1 MKKENIIYIGIAVAI
16 GLLIGYFIF
25 GGNSETTIADDH
37 DHDAEMASEQMWTC
51 SMHPQI
57 MQPEPGDCPI
67 CGMDLIPAHSPGE
80 GLAQAQIRMTPN
92 AMALAGVETITVGM
106 GSSDNGGRARLS
118 GKVAV
123 NQESDAVQ
131 SAYFDGRIE
140 KLNVNFEGEEVKRG
154 QLLATIYAPELV
166 SAQQELITAASLK
179 SSQPALYAAVRNKL
193 KIWKLS
199 DAQID
204 QIEKSGQVRQNFPVY
219 ANVSGV
225 VSGILVEEG
234 DYIKTGS
241 PLVRVANLNTVWA
254 IFDAYENQLALFE
267 KGQTLKVHTKAHPN
281 ESFEAKISFV
291 DPILNN
297 NSRTLEVRASLDN
310 RKGLLKPG
318 MFVTGEIELS
328 GNANVETLQI
338 PESAVLWTG
347 KRSVVYVKPHPGEAI
362 FEMREVQLGNLVNGN
377 YVVDSGLQSGEEIV
391 AKGTFTVDAAAQL
404 QGKKSMMNP
413 SGGVSM
419 TGHEGHGQMNM
430 DMDFSSAVK
439 TDFKGILEYYLK
451 LKDALVASN
460 EKEAQQFAKKG
471 AEESEKVA
479 GMQMGPN
486 EKTYFLKL
494 TNHFLALSKESSL
507 AGQREKF
514 VLLSE
519 QMIQIGNQMQ
529 GMGQTI
535 YVQKCPMANKNE
547 GANWLSLE
555 KEIRNPYY
563 GEAMLTCGS
572 IVQTIN

>member
-16 GLLIGYFIF
+16 GLLIGYVIF

-67 CGMDLIPAHSPGE
+67 CGMDLIPAHSSGE

-199 DAQID
+199 DTQID

-254 IFDAYENQLALFE
+254 IFDAYENQLALFK
-267 KGQTLKVHTKAHPN
+267 KGQTLKVHTKAYPN

-328 GNANVETLQI
+328 GNANTETLQI

-347 KRSVVYVKPHPGEAI
+347 KRSVVYVKPHPDEAV

-430 DMDFSSAVK
+430 DMDFSSVVK

-451 LKDALVASN
+451 LKDALVSSHQ
-460 EKEAQQFAKKG
+460 EKAQQFAKKG

-486 EKTYFLKL
+486 EKTYFSKL
-494 TNHFLALSKESSL
+494 TNQFLALSKESSL

-519 QMIQIGNQMQ
+519 QMIEIGNQMQ
-529 GMGQTI
+529 GVGQTI

-572 IVQTIN
+572 IVHVIN

>member
-1 MKKENIIYIGIAVAI
+1 MKKENIWYVCIAVAM
-16 GLLIGYFIF
+16 GLLVGYLIF
-25 GGNSETTIADDH
+25 GTSTAKTAPVEH
-37 DHDAEMASEQMWTC
+37 DHGAEMASEQMWTC

-67 CGMDLIPAHSPGE
+67 CGMDLIPAHSSGE

-166 SAQQELITAASLK
+166 SAQQELITAANLK
-179 SSQPALYAAVRNKL
+179 STQPALYTAVRNKL
-193 KIWKLS
+193 KLWKLS

-204 QIEKSGQVRQNFPVY
+204 QIEKSGQVRQNFPVH

-267 KGQTLKVHTKAHPN
+267 KGQILKVNSKAYPN
-281 ESFEAKISFV
+281 ESFDAKISFV

-318 MFVTGEIELS
+318 MFVTAEVELS
-328 GNANVETLQI
+328 QKVGETLQI

-347 KRSVVYVKPHPGEAI
+347 KRSVVYVKPNPGEAV

-377 YVVDSGLQSGEEIV
+377 YVVDSGLESGEEIV

-404 QGKKSMMNP
+404 QGKKSMMNS

-419 TGHEGHGQMNM
+419 TGHEGHGQVNT
-430 DMDFSSAVK
+430 DMDFPSGMK
-439 TDFKGILEYYLK
+439 TDFKGILENYLK

-460 EKEAQQFAKKG
+460 EKEARQFARKG
-471 AEESEKVA
+471 AEESEKVV
-479 GMQMGPN
+479 GMQMGPK
-486 EKTYFLKL
+486 EKTYFSTL
-494 TNHFLALSKESSL
+494 TNHFLDMSNESSL
-507 AGQREKF
+507 VGQREKF

-519 QMIQIGNQMQ
+519 QMVEIGNQMQ

-563 GEAMLTCGS
+563 GEDMLTCGS
-572 IVQTIN
+572 IVHVIN

>member
-1 MKKENIIYIGIAVAI
+1 MKKENIWYVCIAVAM
-16 GLLIGYFIF
+16 GLLVGYLIF
-25 GGNSETTIADDH
+25 GTNTAKTAPVEH
-37 DHDAEMASEQMWTC
+37 DHGAEMASEQMWTC

-67 CGMDLIPAHSPGE
+67 CGMDLIPAHSSGE

-166 SAQQELITAASLK
+166 SAQQELITAANLK
-179 SSQPALYAAVRNKL
+179 STQPALYTAVRNKL
-193 KIWKLS
+193 KLWKLS

-204 QIEKSGQVRQNFPVY
+204 QIEKSGQVRQNFPVH

-267 KGQTLKVHTKAHPN
+267 KGQILKVNSKAYPN
-281 ESFEAKISFV
+281 ESFDAKISFV

-318 MFVTGEIELS
+318 MFVTAEVELS
-328 GNANVETLQI
+328 QKVGETLQI

-347 KRSVVYVKPHPGEAI
+347 KRSVVYVKPNPGEAV

-419 TGHEGHGQMNM
+419 TGHEGHGQVNM
-430 DMDFSSAVK
+430 DMDFPSGMK
-439 TDFKGILEYYLK
+439 TDFKGILENYLK

-460 EKEAQQFAKKG
+460 EKEARQFAKKG
-471 AEESEKVA
+471 AEESEKVV
-479 GMQMGPN
+479 GMQMGPK
-486 EKTYFLKL
+486 EKTYFSTL
-494 TNHFLALSKESSL
+494 TNHFLDMSNESSL
-507 AGQREKF
+507 VGQREKF

-519 QMIQIGNQMQ
+519 QMVEIGNQMQ

-563 GEAMLTCGS
+563 GEDMLTCGS
-572 IVQTIN
+572 IVHVIN

>member
-1 MKKENIIYIGIAVAI
+1 MKKENIWYIGIAVAV
-16 GLLIGYFIF
+16 GLLIGYFAF
-25 GGNSETTIADDH
+25 GTGTGEMASPDH

-67 CGMDLIPAHSPGE
+67 CGMDLIPAHSSGE

-179 SSQPALYAAVRNKL
+179 STQPALYAAVRNKL

-204 QIEKSGQVRQNFPVY
+204 QIEKSGEVRQNFPVY

-267 KGQTLKVHTKAHPN
+267 KGQTLRVNTKAYPN

-328 GNANVETLQI
+328 GNANVETLQV

-347 KRSVVYVKPHPGEAI
+347 KRSVVYVKPNPDEAI

-413 SGGVSM
+413 SGGASM
-419 TGHEGHGQMNM
+419 TGHEYHT
-430 DMDFSSAVK
+430 DMDFPSDIK
-439 TDFKGILEYYLK
+439 NDFKGILEYYLK

-460 EKEAQQFAKKG
+460 HGEAQQYAKKA
-471 AEESEKVA
+471 AEASQKLAE
-479 GMQMGPN
+479 MQMGQK
-486 EKTYFLKL
+486 EKTHFSILA
-494 TNHFLALSKESSL
+494 NHFSALSKEKVL
-507 AGQREKF
+507 VGQREKF

-519 QMIQIGNQMQ
+519 QMIEIGNQMQ

-563 GEAMLTCGS
+563 GEDMLTCGS
-572 IVQTIN
+572 IVHVIN

>member
-1 MKKENIIYIGIAVAI
+1 MKKENIWYVCIAVAI
-16 GLLIGYFIF
+16 GLLVGYLIF
-25 GGNSETTIADDH
+25 GTNTAKTAPVEH
-37 DHDAEMASEQMWTC
+37 DHGAEMASEQMWTC

-67 CGMDLIPAHSPGE
+67 CGMDLIPAHSSGE

-166 SAQQELITAASLK
+166 SAQQELITAANLK
-179 SSQPALYAAVRNKL
+179 STQPALYTAVRNKL
-193 KIWKLS
+193 KLWKLS

-204 QIEKSGQVRQNFPVY
+204 QIEKSGQVRQNFPVH

-267 KGQTLKVHTKAHPN
+267 KGQILKVNSKAYPN
-281 ESFEAKISFV
+281 ESFDAKISFV

-318 MFVTGEIELS
+318 MFVTAEVELS
-328 GNANVETLQI
+328 QKVGKTLQI

-347 KRSVVYVKPHPGEAI
+347 KRSVVYVKPNPGEAV

-377 YVVDSGLQSGEEIV
+377 YVVDSGLESGEEIV

-419 TGHEGHGQMNM
+419 TGHEGHGQVNT
-430 DMDFSSAVK
+430 DMDFPSGMK
-439 TDFKGILEYYLK
+439 TDFKGILENYLK

-460 EKEAQQFAKKG
+460 EKEARQFAKKG
-471 AEESEKVA
+471 AEESEKVV
-479 GMQMGPN
+479 GMQMGPK
-486 EKTYFLKL
+486 EKTYFSTL
-494 TNHFLALSKESSL
+494 TNHFLDMSNESSL
-507 AGQREKF
+507 VGQREKF

-519 QMIQIGNQMQ
+519 QMVEIGNQMQ

-563 GEAMLTCGS
+563 GEDMLTCGS
-572 IVQTIN
+572 IVHVIN

>member
-1 MKKENIIYIGIAVAI
+1 MKKENIWYVCIAVAM
-16 GLLIGYFIF
+16 GLLVGYLIF
-25 GGNSETTIADDH
+25 GTSTAKTAPVEH
-37 DHDAEMASEQMWTC
+37 DHGAEMASEQMWTC

-67 CGMDLIPAHSPGE
+67 CGMDLIPAHSSGE

-166 SAQQELITAASLK
+166 SAQQELITAANLK
-179 SSQPALYAAVRNKL
+179 STQPALYTAVRNKL
-193 KIWKLS
+193 KLWKLS

-204 QIEKSGQVRQNFPVY
+204 QIEKSGQVRQNFPVH

-267 KGQTLKVHTKAHPN
+267 KGQILKVNSKAYPN
-281 ESFEAKISFV
+281 ESFDAKISFV

-318 MFVTGEIELS
+318 MFVTAEVELS
-328 GNANVETLQI
+328 QKVGETLQI

-347 KRSVVYVKPHPGEAI
+347 KRSVVYVKPNPDEAV

-377 YVVDSGLQSGEEIV
+377 YVVDSGLESGEEIV

-404 QGKKSMMNP
+404 QGKKSMMNS

-419 TGHEGHGQMNM
+419 TGHEGHGQVNT
-430 DMDFSSAVK
+430 DMDFPSGMK
-439 TDFKGILEYYLK
+439 TDFKGILENYLK

-460 EKEAQQFAKKG
+460 EKEARQFAKKG
-471 AEESEKVA
+471 AEESEKVV
-479 GMQMGPN
+479 GMQMGPK
-486 EKTYFLKL
+486 EKTYFSTL
-494 TNHFLALSKESSL
+494 TNHFLDMSNESSL
-507 AGQREKF
+507 VGQREKF

-519 QMIQIGNQMQ
+519 QMVEIGNQMQ

-563 GEAMLTCGS
+563 GEDMLTCGS
-572 IVQTIN
+572 IVHVIN

>member
-1 MKKENIIYIGIAVAI
+1 MKKENIIYIGIAVVV
-16 GLLIGYFIF
+16 GLLAGYLIS
-25 GGNSETTIADDH
+25 GGSTGTTNETEH
-37 DHDAEMASEQMWTC
+37 DHSTEIASGEMWTC

-67 CGMDLIPAHSPGE
+67 CGMDLIPADNKGE
-80 GLAQAQIRMTPN
+80 GLMANQIKMTEN
-92 AMALAGVETITVGM
+92 AMILAGVETITIGEGIVS
-106 GSSDNGGRARLS
+106 GSHVKLS

-140 KLNVNFEGEEVKRG
+140 KLNVNFEGEEVKKG

-166 SAQQELITAASLK
+166 SAQQELITAANLK
-179 SSQPALYAAVRNKL
+179 ATQPALYSAVRNKL
-193 KIWKLS
+193 KLWKLS
-199 DAQID
+199 DTQID

-241 PLVRVANLNTVWA
+241 PLVKVANLNTVWA
-254 IFDAYENQLALFE
+254 IFDAYENQLGLFK
-267 KGQTLKVHTKAHPN
+267 KGQTLEVTTKAYPN
-281 ESFEAKISFV
+281 ETFQAKISFV
-291 DPILNN
+291 DPILNSS
-297 NSRTLEVRASLDN
+297 SRTLEVRADLDN

-318 MFVTGEIELS
+318 MFVQAEIEVS
-328 GNANVETLQI
+328 GSQDEALTI

-347 KRSVVYVKPHPGEAI
+347 KRSVVYVKPNSDEAV

-377 YVVDSGLQSGEEIV
+377 YVVGSGLEPGEEVV

-404 QGKKSMMNP
+404 QGKKSMMNQ
-413 SGGVSM
+413 SGGTSIA
-419 TGHEGHGQMNM
+419 GHEGHASMV
-430 DMDFSSAVK
+430 MDFPVEVK
-439 TDFKGILEYYLK
+439 NSFKTILDAYLK

-460 EKEAQQFAKKG
+460 PQEAQRFAKKG
-471 AEESEKVA
+471 TEETQKVV
-479 GMQMGPN
+479 GMQMDPK
-486 EKTYFLKL
+486 EETYFSMLA
-494 TNHFLALSKESSL
+494 NHFSAISSESSL
-507 AGQREKF
+507 AGQRNQF

-519 QMIQIGNQMQ
+519 QMVEIGNQMQ

-535 YVQKCPMANKNE
+535 YVQKCPMANQNE

-563 GEAMLTCGS
+563 GDDMLTCGS
-572 IVQTIN
+572 VVRTIN

>member
-1 MKKENIIYIGIAVAI
+1 MKKENIWYVCIAVAM
-16 GLLIGYFIF
+16 GLLVGYLIF
-25 GGNSETTIADDH
+25 GTSTAKTAPVEH
-37 DHDAEMASEQMWTC
+37 DHGAEMASEQMWTC

-57 MQPEPGDCPI
+57 MQPELGDCPI
-67 CGMDLIPAHSPGE
+67 CGMDLIPAHSSGE

-166 SAQQELITAASLK
+166 SAQQELITAANLK
-179 SSQPALYAAVRNKL
+179 STQPALYTAVRNKL
-193 KIWKLS
+193 KLWKLS
-199 DAQID
+199 NAQID
-204 QIEKSGQVRQNFPVY
+204 QIEKSGQVRQNFPVH

-267 KGQTLKVHTKAHPN
+267 KGQILKVNSKAYPN
-281 ESFEAKISFV
+281 ESFDAKISFV

-318 MFVTGEIELS
+318 MFVTAEVELS
-328 GNANVETLQI
+328 QKVGETLQI

-347 KRSVVYVKPHPGEAI
+347 KRSVVYVKPNPDEAV

-377 YVVDSGLQSGEEIV
+377 YVVDSGLESGEEIV

-419 TGHEGHGQMNM
+419 TGHEGHGQVNM
-430 DMDFSSAVK
+430 DMDFPSGMK
-439 TDFKGILEYYLK
+439 TDFKGILENYLK

-460 EKEAQQFAKKG
+460 EKEARQFAKKG
-471 AEESEKVA
+471 AEESEKVV
-479 GMQMGPN
+479 GMQMGPK
-486 EKTYFLKL
+486 EKTYFSTL
-494 TNHFLALSKESSL
+494 TNHFLDMSNESSL
-507 AGQREKF
+507 VGQREKF

-519 QMIQIGNQMQ
+519 QMVEIGNQMQ

-563 GEAMLTCGS
+563 GEDMLTCGS
-572 IVQTIN
+572 IVHVIN